1 MQGTEAGRWG
11 GPRPRPPRGVPPG
24 RAQGSAEQLLAEG
37 VQLAAGHPAVP
48 GYGGQGSLGSG
59 GGTRHAAGCWVWE
72 GARSGV
78 GICGGTARTEAAGA
92 APPGQRALPRAASS
106 PVSMATSQTLL
117 LWGRGAGKGFWRLGE
132 VWMAALAQAFL
143 GMGSVSEHGWAWGQL
158 RREAQRAAGSG
169 GALGGGEARG
179 VLGPGAGA
187 GGGLPSTRSLK
198 RTCCVRLRRR
208 CRRLSMS
215 GESRLSSTERTV
227 MAFSWPPSP
236 EGRASRLSMAHSPA
250 AAAPAL
256 CPSPELPGAAGGLI
270 PRRRAEG
277 MPRRRRA
284 RGCRACCP
292 PPAPT
297 APGTRAPRA
306 PCPASCLPAG
316 SPWSRRRPLCSELS
330 ALSSAELQMPSG
342 PVHGSRLPDLQ
353 GQREVGDPALRSLFP
368 QTGMS
373 PAAPRSSRPP
383 CALPPSI
390 PRGHHQMQ
398 RDKL

>member
-48 GYGGQGSLGSG
+48 GYGGQGSLGGG

-169 GALGGGEARG
+169 GRGGALGGG
-179 VLGPGAGA
+179 
-187 GGGLPSTRSLK
+187 
-198 RTCCVRLRRR
+198 
-208 CRRLSMS
+208 
-215 GESRLSSTERTV
+215 
-227 MAFSWPPSP
+227 
-236 EGRASRLSMAHSPA
+236 
-250 AAAPAL
+250 
-256 CPSPELPGAAGGLI
+256 
-270 PRRRAEG
+270 
-277 MPRRRRA
+277 
-284 RGCRACCP
+284 CP
-292 PPAPT
+292 PP
-297 APGTRAPRA
+297 
-306 PCPASCLPAG
+306 
-316 SPWSRRRPLCSELS
+316 
-330 ALSSAELQMPSG
+330 G
-342 PVHGSRLPDLQ
+342 P
-353 GQREVGDPALRSLFP
+353 
-368 QTGMS
+368 
-373 PAAPRSSRPP
+373 
-383 CALPPSI
+383 
-390 PRGHHQMQ
+390 
-398 RDKL
+398 